1 VRPGT
6 AAAAAALAGC
16 VCLVAREAR
25 AVSPVLWTVET
36 LEEFERGKPDGV
48 ALGATGEL
56 TLGPAISALNVPPL
70 EQSSEPFL
78 WCLAA
83 DGKGTVYAGGGK
95 SGTIYRVPKG
105 GVGSVYYETG
115 DLAVHALVVDRDVL
129 YAATLPEGRIVRVTG
144 ESKGETWY
152 QPEDRYVWGLA
163 LGPKGELY
171 AATGER
177 GIVYKITGQG
187 KAEVFFDSEEFH
199 IVSLAIDAQ
208 GNLLAGSDGKGLLYR
223 ITPQGKATVLYDAPL
238 REIAALAVDAKGA
251 VYAAAIGAESEPPP
265 LPLILP
271 NPVLGREAAPPGLP
285 GQPPLQVPGI
295 SEEPTPRVTVTTL
308 GGTVVASSPARSE
321 VYRIDPDGTVVSV
334 WSSPTELAYAL
345 VIDAAGRPV
354 IGTGEPARVRVL
366 TAPRQSVLL
375 AKLPPSQVTALLPSG
390 RQLIA
395 ATSNIGRLYLL
406 DPAQADSGSYLSEAQ
421 DALTTARWGRIAWR
435 AAVPSGSKVE
445 IATRTGN
452 SATPDATWSD
462 WSQVYANA
470 DGSAI
475 TSSAARFLQW
485 RARLQR
491 QGKGNGDG
499 PTLQSV
505 SVAYLQANLPPQA
518 KRLTLLPPG
527 VVRERSTPSADVD
540 PESLAYT
547 GVRGGPLSA
556 GRADSGASDLKKLYA
571 RGQRAFEWE
580 ADDPNGDPLSYD
592 LWFRGEGE
600 TAWKPL
606 ARGLRDA
613 YFAFDSMSLPDGL
626 YRVRLDVSDAPGNA
640 ADQAKSASLQ
650 SETFLVDNTAPVVQV
665 TARKAAKGGTTLE
678 INATDG
684 FGPLSRAEAS
694 LDAARWT
701 PLSPVDGV
709 GDSRTESYTLPL
721 ERLRPGEHTAI
732 VRVFDLLGNV
742 GSGKAT
748 FTTE

>member
-1 VRPGT
+1 
-6 AAAAAALAGC
+6 
-16 VCLVAREAR
+16 VCLLAREAR
-25 AVSPVLWTVET
+25 AVSPVLWTVGT
-36 LEEFERGKPDGV
+36 LEEFERGKPDGT

-56 TLGPAISALNVPPL
+56 TLGPAVSAMNVPPL
-70 EQSSEPFL
+70 EQSAEPFL
-78 WCLAA
+78 WCVAVDA
-83 DGKGTVYAGGGK
+83 KGTVYAGGGK

-105 GVGSVYYETG
+105 GVGSVYYQTG
-115 DLAVHALVVDRDVL
+115 DLAVHALVADKDAL
-129 YAATLPEGRIVRVTG
+129 YAATLPQGRIVRVTG
-144 ESKGETWY
+144 EGKGETWY

-171 AATGER
+171 ASTGER
-177 GIVYKITGQG
+177 GIIYKITGQG
-187 KAEVFFDSEEFH
+187 KAEIFFDSGEFH
-199 IVSLAIDAQ
+199 ITSLALDAQ

-223 ITPQGKATVLYDAPL
+223 ITPQGKASVLYDAPL
-238 REIAALAVDAKGA
+238 REIAAVAVDPKGA
-251 VYAAAIGAESEPPP
+251 IYAAAIGAESEPPP

-271 NPVLGREAAPPGLP
+271 NPVLGRETAPPGLP
-285 GQPPLQVPGI
+285 GQPAIQVPGI
-295 SEEPTPRVTVTTL
+295 SEEPTPHVTVTTL
-308 GGTVVASSPARSE
+308 GGTVAGTPQARSE
-321 VYRIDPDGTVVSV
+321 VYRIDPDGTAVSV
-334 WSSPTELAYAL
+334 WSSPSELAYAL

-366 TAPRQSVLL
+366 TAPRQSTLL
-375 AKLPPSQVTALLPSG
+375 AKLPPSQVTALLPFG
-390 RQLIA
+390 RQIIA
-395 ATSNIGRLYLL
+395 ATSNVGRLYLL
-406 DPAQADSGSYLSEAQ
+406 DPTQADSGSYLSEPQ

-435 AAVPSGSKVE
+435 ATTPAGSKVE
-445 IATRTGN
+445 VSTRTGN
-452 SATPDATWSD
+452 SATPDATWSN
-462 WSQVYANA
+462 WSPVYTTP

-475 TSSAARFLQW
+475 TSPAARFLQW

-491 QGKGNGDG
+491 QGNGDG
-499 PTLQSV
+499 PTLMAV

-518 KRLTLLPPG
+518 KRLSILPPG
-527 VVRERSTPSADVD
+527 VVRERSSPPPDVD
-540 PESLAYT
+540 PESLAFT
-547 GVRGGPLSA
+547 GMRGGPVPAPRS
-556 GRADSGASDLKKLYA
+556 DSGASDVKKVYA

-600 TAWKPL
+600 MAWKPL
-606 ARGLRDA
+606 ARGLRDT

-640 ADQAKSASLQ
+640 ADQAKSVSLL

-665 TARKAAKGGTTLE
+665 SARKGGKGSSATLE
-678 INATDG
+678 ITATDG

-709 GDSRTESYTLPL
+709 GDSRTETYTLAL
-721 ERLRPGEHTAI
+721 EGLRPGEHTAI